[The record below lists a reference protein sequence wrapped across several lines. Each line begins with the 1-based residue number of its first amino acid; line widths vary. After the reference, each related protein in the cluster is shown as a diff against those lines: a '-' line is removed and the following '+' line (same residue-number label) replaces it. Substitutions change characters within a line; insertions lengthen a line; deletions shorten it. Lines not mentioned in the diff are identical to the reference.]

1 MSGDSFYG
9 VTLTGENNTADW
21 DMPSSDEGFSRG
33 LIIKQILLGADAK
46 QGEVNVVAV
55 YTVDESS
62 RIPIAVLKAGET
74 RAVNPDL
81 EIFETSLSFQ
91 LISGNGP
98 VYIHGQNIIA
108 DVGERNHDLF
118 DYEDGE
124 EEEETDEHPK
134 KKQKLE
140 NNGDGKNAKDKE
152 K

>member
-33 LIIKQILLGADAK
+33 LNIKQILLGADAK
-46 QGEVNVVAV
+46 EGEVNVVAV

-81 EIFETSLSFQ
+81 EIFETSVSFQ

-98 VYIHGQNIIA
+98 VYIHGQNTKA
-108 DVGERNHDLF
+108 EVVMDDETYD
-118 DYEDGE
+118 EDGE
-124 EEEETDEHPK
+124 EEEETDEHPN

-140 NNGDGKNAKDKE
+140 NNGVC
-152 K
+152 

>member
-1 MSGDSFYG
+1 MSDISFYG
-9 VTLTGENNTADW
+9 VTLTGENNTAGW

-33 LIIKQILLGADAK
+33 LNIKQILLGADAK
-46 QGEVNVVAV
+46 EGEVNVVAV

-98 VYIHGQNIIA
+98 VYIHGQNTKA
-108 DVGERNHDLF
+108 EVVMDDETYD
-118 DYEDGE
+118 EDGE
-124 EEEETDEHPK
+124 EEEETDEHPN

-140 NNGDGKNAKDKE
+140 NNGVC
-152 K
+152 